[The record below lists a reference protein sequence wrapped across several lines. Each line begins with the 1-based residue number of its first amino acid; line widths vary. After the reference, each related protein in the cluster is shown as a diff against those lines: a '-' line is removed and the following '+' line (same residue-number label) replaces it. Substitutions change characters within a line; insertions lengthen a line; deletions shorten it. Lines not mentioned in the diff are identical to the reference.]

1 MYLLYSMFPSVARST
16 KIPRPKKPKTAVPKK
31 VKNQTKFQKKP
42 CPSGKTVC
50 TCKK

>member
-1 MYLLYSMFPSVARST
+1 MYPILRST
-16 KIPRPKKPKTAVPKK
+16 KIHRPKKPKTAVHPKI
-31 VKNQTKFQKKP
+31 KNPTQFQKKP

>member
-1 MYLLYSMFPSVARST
+1 MFPSVIRST
-16 KIPRPKKPKTAVPKK
+16 KIPRPKTLNVTAVPKK
-31 VKNQTKFQKKP
+31 IKNQTKFMKKP